1 DVMLFFSQG
10 TPNLAK
16 VIPAMDTI
24 DEKLTTG
31 IVNSLLDPSIC
42 IALSLG
48 KKTLERYYSKTNET
62 EAYRICIMLHS
73 QYKRKYFE
81 TAKWQPAW
89 IKTVKDIVRTQWKE
103 KYTDR
108 LRVQGDVSDDVAA
121 RNDNRD
127 KVCKLLS

>member
-1 DVMLFFSQG
+1 MLFFSQG

-62 EAYRICIMLHS
+62 EAYRICIS
-73 QYKRKYFE
+73 KFIIISITY
-81 TAKWQPAW
+81 
-89 IKTVKDIVRTQWKE
+89 
-103 KYTDR
+103 
-108 LRVQGDVSDDVAA
+108 
-121 RNDNRD
+121 
-127 KVCKLLS
+127 